1 LALQQGRDVEAS
13 LLLLLLH
20 GKRTEKRQQDKVF
33 EKEVNPP
40 KNRDNKN
47 LSGNYELEI

>member
-1 LALQQGRDVEAS
+1 MALQQGRDVEAS

-33 EKEVNPP
+33 EKEVKPP
-40 KNRDNKN
+40 KTETTK
-47 LSGNYELEI
+47 I